1 MRVLVAAIEQ
11 GSIQAA
17 SRLLNIAQ
25 PALSRRLRELEADL
39 GCALLVRGGR
49 GVVPT
54 QAGLALYQDALD
66 VLDAAAEA
74 GQRARRVGLEQER
87 EVRLGLVQ
95 TARKY
100 GFLHAGLAAFNR
112 DFPSAG
118 VALTRGLSRDLAQ
131 GLRQGALDATLL
143 YERHAAAERF
153 RDRLVH
159 RERYVLAAHRA
170 HTLAR
175 PGAARLEELAGVPL
189 DCVLRHDTAN
199 NHNFLIEHCRL
210 HGLDPVVARWAN
222 SPEEMFDFVAI
233 SGGVCITPAST
244 MLLLPPEQLVFR
256 ALADFTLELELRL
269 AWADPAADAASAFAA
284 RLNEAIDQHQA
295 GLRDGTGA
303 GTVLDG
309 VALYRVDAARAA
321 Q

>member
-49 GVVPT
+49 GVAPT
-54 QAGLALYQDALD
+54 QAGLALYRDALE
-66 VLDAAAEA
+66 VIDAAAEA

-100 GFLHAGLAAFNR
+100 SFLHAGLAAFNR
-112 DFPSAG
+112 EFPSAG
-118 VALTRGLSRDLAQ
+118 VAPTRGLSRDLAVA
-131 GLRQGALDATLL
+131 LRQGQLDATLL
-143 YERHAAAERF
+143 YERHTATDRF

-159 RERYVLAAHRA
+159 RERYVLAAHPM
-170 HTLAR
+170 HPLAR

-199 NHNFLIEHCRL
+199 NHNLLIEHCRL

-222 SPEEMFDFVAI
+222 SPEEMFDFVAV
-233 SGGVCITPAST
+233 SGGVCITPASA
-244 MLLLPPEQLVFR
+244 MLLLPPGQLVFR
-256 ALADFTLELELRL
+256 ALADFTLELELRF
-269 AWADPAADAASAFAA
+269 AWAEPAGGAAAAFAA
-284 RLNEAIDQHQA
+284 KLNDAIDQHQSALRA
-295 GLRDGTGA
+295 GRSA
-303 GTVLDG
+303 GNVLDG
-309 VALYRVDAARAA
+309 LGLYRVAEG
-321 Q
+321 